1 MTAIAVIARIL
12 PRHGQFD
19 HILAAVEKLAEESRR
34 ETGCDRY
41 EVYLSAA
48 SGQDILIHEIWRSAA
63 DLKAHGQTPHVALF
77 KSAISSCAE
86 VEVDKF
92 PQAQRL

>member
-1 MTAIAVIARIL
+1 MTAIVVIARVL
-12 PRHGQFD
+12 PRHDQFD
-19 HILAAVEKLAEESRR
+19 RVLAAVGKLAEESRR

-48 SGQDILIHEIWRSAA
+48 SGPDILIHEIWRSSA

-77 KSAISSCAE
+77 KSAISSRAD